1 MTSYGGKAP
10 RRSEDVR
17 VDPALHPDWVSG
29 IDRLPR
35 PGETVLCSEGLA
47 EVVRLLGKT
56 GNGRLLEL
64 KVREG
69 RTTPFFAAAGNVLV
83 PPAGVLL

>member
-29 IDRLPR
+29 VDRLPR

-64 KVREG
+64 RVRDG
-69 RTTPFFAAAGNVLV
+69 RRAPFFAAAGNVLV
-83 PPAGVLL
+83 PPGVTLF